1 MAKWGMVIDLDKCTG
16 CLACTTAC
24 AMENNRLPGE
34 NWQDVLFYTEGT
46 YPSAQLKW
54 FPRPCFHCEDPSC
67 VHVCPTKA
75 TYKDPNGGFVLID
88 WNKCIGCKYC
98 MIACPYG
105 VRFYT
110 DEKPVVGGPTG
121 GPGPDIREVFPGDGK
136 RSWNPPWRA
145 PDARDDWVHGV
156 GIQPKGVV
164 SKCTFCYHKVSKAPP
179 GTPDLDEDDPALK
192 EYVPAC
198 VRTCPPKARYF
209 GDLDNPESRVSK
221 LIADKRGVR
230 LKDETGNKPQVY
242 YLSGGAGPAVP
253 STRETVK
260 KT

>member
-16 CLACTTAC
+16 CQACTTAC

-46 YPSAQLKW
+46 YPNAQLKW
-54 FPRPCFHCEDPSC
+54 FPRPCFHCEHPSC
-67 VHVCPTKA
+67 VDVCPTHA

-105 VRFYT
+105 VRFFT
-110 DEKPVVGGPTG
+110 DEKPVNE
-121 GPGPDIREVFPGDGK
+121 PDIKSVFKSDGG
-136 RSWNPPWRA
+136 RSWNPPYRA
-145 PDARDDWVHGV
+145 PDARDDWQHGI
-156 GIQPKGVV
+156 GIQPLGVV
-164 SKCTFCYHKVSKAPP
+164 SKCTFCHHRVSKAPT
-179 GTPDLDEDDPALK
+179 GIADLDPQDPALR
-192 EYVPAC
+192 EYTPAC
-198 VRTCPPKARYF
+198 VVTCAPTGRYF
-209 GDLDNPESRVSK
+209 GDLDNPNSEVNK

-242 YLSGGAGPAVP
+242 YLSGGAGAAVP
-253 STRETVK
+253 SSRATTTK
-260 KT
+260 DS